1 MGNRDVSIDMCKGL
15 GMLLVVLGHLPFL
28 FCSVIYSFHMG
39 FFFILSGWCFSD
51 RHLQNGKG
59 YFFSRFIRLFVPYLI
74 MRIIAKLAEFLE
86 GGKEA
91 FEQYHLIGTS
101 WFLVALFGLSILSW
115 FAIKVVKR
123 FEANIWI
130 LPLLFF
136 GLALAFDLLDV
147 INITIIFSLSTWC
160 YFTFYFL
167 LGYCL
172 KNKCSDITV
181 YKALDVSKYILLTG
195 GSLVLTLAKGF
206 IPTTINDCTSISFLP
221 YAITTIIGSYI
232 TLSLVLYLKE
242 KNVFCDFLSL
252 IGRNNMSI
260 LLLQWPCISLIEY
273 LFVNEYLGLTNPT
286 LITIAKFLS
295 AISIPVILSCSFD
308 VLKNRIKR

>member
-1 MGNRDVSIDMCKGL
+1 
-15 GMLLVVLGHLPFL
+15 
-28 FCSVIYSFHMG
+28 
-39 FFFILSGWCFSD
+39 
-51 RHLQNGKG
+51 
-59 YFFSRFIRLFVPYLI
+59 

-86 GGKEA
+86 GSKEA
-91 FEQYHLIGTS
+91 FEQYHLIDTS

-136 GLALAFDLLDV
+136 GLALLDV
-147 INITIIFSLSTWC
+147 ISIIFSPSTWC
-160 YFTFYFL
+160 FFTFYFL

-195 GSLVLTLAKGF
+195 GLLVLIFAKGF

-242 KNVFCDFLSL
+242 KDVFCDFLSL

-260 LLLQWPCISLIEY
+260 LLLLWPCISLIEY